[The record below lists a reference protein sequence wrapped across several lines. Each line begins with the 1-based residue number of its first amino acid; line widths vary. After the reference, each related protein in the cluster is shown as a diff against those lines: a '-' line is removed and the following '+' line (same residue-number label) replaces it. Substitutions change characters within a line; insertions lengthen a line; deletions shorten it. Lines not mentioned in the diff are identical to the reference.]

1 MQLNPQTV
9 LTPDEALAR
18 ATRLA
23 TTSRRAILGITGAP
37 AAGKSTY
44 AEELTAELVAGGHQ
58 VALVPM
64 DGYHLAQAALE
75 EMGLAAVKG
84 APQTFDGYGFVALL
98 KRLKDEPDETIW
110 APRFDRSIEDSI
122 AASIRIGPEITLVVT
137 EGNYLLFD
145 QMPWATG
152 RKLLDECW
160 YIDLDDDVRHERL
173 EARHRRFGRSPEE
186 AHERTYGTDEANARL
201 IAASKPG
208 ADAII
213 QLSSGR

>member
-1 MQLNPQTV
+1 VQLNRQTA
-9 LTPDEALAR
+9 LTRDEALAR
-18 ATRLA
+18 AVALA
-23 TTSRRAILGITGAP
+23 TTNRRAILGITGAP

-44 AEELTAELVAGGHQ
+44 AEELTADLVAAGHN

-64 DGYHLAQAALE
+64 DGYHLAQSALE
-75 EMGLAAVKG
+75 AMGLAAVKG
-84 APQTFDGYGFVALL
+84 APETFDGYGFVALL
-98 KRLKDEPDETIW
+98 KRLKDSPDETIW

-122 AASIRIGPEITLVVT
+122 AASIQIRPETTLVLT

-145 QMPWATG
+145 EMPWATG

-160 YIDLDDDVRHERL
+160 YIDLDETVRHERL
-173 EARHRRFGRSPEE
+173 EARHRRYGRSAEE
-186 AHERTYGTDEANARL
+186 AHERTYGSDEANARL

-213 QLSSGR
+213 QLS

>member
-1 MQLNPQTV
+1 M
-9 LTPDEALAR
+9 
-18 ATRLA
+18 
-23 TTSRRAILGITGAP
+23 
-37 AAGKSTY
+37 
-44 AEELTAELVAGGHQ
+44 
-58 VALVPM
+58 ALVPM
-64 DGYHLAQAALE
+64 DGYHLAQKALE
-75 EMGLAAVKG
+75 ELGLAAVKG

-98 KRLKDEPDETIW
+98 KRLKDAPEETIW

-122 AASIRIGPEITLVVT
+122 AASIGIGPEVTLVLT

-160 YIDLDDDVRHERL
+160 YIDLDDDVRHQRL
-173 EARHRRFGRSPEE
+173 EARHRRYGRSPEE
-186 AHERTYGTDEANARL
+186 AHERTFGSDEANAKL

-213 QLSSGR
+213 RLT